1 MTLSDLAAAILANG
15 PTAALGVPLRQHEA
29 RDWTN
34 AAQRFVDTDGDDEAD
49 LVDMF
54 ADYNAVHNAPG
65 YGVDEDAY
73 WRESSYAERM
83 MG

>member
-1 MTLSDLAAAILANG
+1 MTLSQLATAILANG
-15 PTAALGVPLRQHEA
+15 PTAALGISLRQHEA

-34 AAQRFVDTDGDDEAD
+34 AAQNFVDTDGDDEAD

-54 ADYNAVHNAPG
+54 ADYNAVRNAPG
-65 YGVDEDAY
+65 YGGDEGD
-73 WRESSYAERM
+73 WRDSAYAERM

>member
-1 MTLSDLAAAILANG
+1 MTLRDLAADILTNG
-15 PTAALGVPLRQHEA
+15 PTAALGISLRQHEA

-34 AAQRFVDTDGDDEAD
+34 AAQRFVDTGGDDEAD

-65 YGVDEDAY
+65 YGGDESD
-73 WRESSYAERM
+73 WRENAYAERM